1 MCNGNKKCGPCSIAG
16 IFNTKNQM
24 KKSKLNFKGV
34 SQTLINGAAG
44 AGLKMGVNFAMS
56 KLDKNGV
63 LTGTKKGLVSLA
75 IPVLASVL
83 APKLVAK
90 PIVQGAIN
98 GHVAITMFELGSSLL
113 PADVASAVSGYNP
126 VSMAGY
132 NPVSMAGRSMP
143 PLPFQA
149 ENKGVI

>member
-1 MCNGNKKCGPCSIAG
+1 MCADNKKCKACSIAG
-16 IFNTKNQM
+16 IFNNSKNQM

-34 SQTLINGAAG
+34 SQSLVNGAAG
-44 AGLKMGVNFAMS
+44 AGLKMGVNFAIS

-75 IPVLASVL
+75 VPVLASVL

-90 PIVQGAIN
+90 PIVKGAIE
-98 GHVAITMFELGSSLL
+98 GHIAITMFELGSGLL
-113 PADVASAVSGYNP
+113 PADIAAQVSGYNP

-132 NPVSMAGRSMP
+132 NPVAMAGAFP
-143 PLPFQA
+143 KLPYQ
-149 ENKGVI
+149 KGVA